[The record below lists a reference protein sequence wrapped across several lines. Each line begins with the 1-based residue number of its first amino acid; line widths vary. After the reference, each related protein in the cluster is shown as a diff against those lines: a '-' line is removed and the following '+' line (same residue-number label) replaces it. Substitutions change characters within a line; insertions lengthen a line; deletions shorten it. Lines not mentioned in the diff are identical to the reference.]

1 MNKSFK
7 IKQLFTVINNP
18 QLDKEN
24 FVFSEDAN
32 YPYFTRTENNNGILG
47 YVEYLDDEH
56 KIKGNS
62 LAVGMISMKFH
73 YMAHDFY
80 AGQFT
85 KTLIPTF
92 DGFDEAIALFFIG
105 ILNKHSSYYQSYLV
119 REFVSRVNNTIC
131 DIPVI
136 ENPNPGH
143 EYTVD
148 DIDWQYIRD
157 YITELE
163 CDRIKELATYL
174 QATGLNDYELTE
186 EDKKVLSEEKIFSD
200 FDIVKVFTVKNTKC
214 IMQSQIVPNSGII
227 PYVTASNENNA
238 ISSYIDC
245 SSEWIDE
252 GNCVFIGGKTLVI
265 TYQEKDFCSNDSH
278 NLALY
283 LNDDSHRTHYVYKY
297 MVGAL
302 KSALSHKYYWGDS
315 ISRKKIQT
323 DKMLLPITSDREP
336 DYNYMEKYIRAMEK
350 VVIANVVKYFL
361 LSEIFCLCWVI
372 FIIFSNQQHFFSK
385 Q

>member
-24 FVFSEDAN
+24 FVFSEDAK

-92 DGFDEAIALFFIG
+92 EGFDEYLALFFIG

-131 DIPVI
+131 ELPVI

-143 EYTVD
+143 EYTVE
-148 DIDWQYIRD
+148 DIDWQYMRD
-157 YITELE
+157 YIKELE
-163 CDRIKELATYL
+163 RDRIKELDAYL
-174 QATGLNDYELTE
+174 QATGLNNYELTE
-186 EDKKVLSEEKIFSD
+186 EDKNVLSDTTVKFAEKSIGNLFIKVETKCKKTD
-200 FDIVKVFTVKNTKC
+200 FDKRKDTSKEPNNEFCIPLINAKLGDNGIMFYGRLADWDTQSMCIDVIKNGAVATGKVYVQPKPTAVLWDAYLIKPIKEGISEEVLLYFARCIEKLTKERF
-214 IMQSQIVPNSGII
+214 S
-227 PYVTASNENNA
+227 YENKA
-238 ISSYIDC
+238 TWERIKVC
-245 SSEWIDE
+245 E
-252 GNCVFIGGKTLVI
+252 I
-265 TYQEKDFCSNDSH
+265 T
-278 NLALY
+278 
-283 LNDDSHRTHYVYKY
+283 
-297 MVGAL
+297 
-302 KSALSHKYYWGDS
+302 
-315 ISRKKIQT
+315 I
-323 DKMLLPITSDREP
+323 PITSDGEP

-350 VVIANVVKYFL
+350 VVIANVVKYKDKVIETTKKAV
-361 LSEIFCLCWVI
+361 SE
-372 FIIFSNQQHFFSK
+372 
-385 Q
+385 